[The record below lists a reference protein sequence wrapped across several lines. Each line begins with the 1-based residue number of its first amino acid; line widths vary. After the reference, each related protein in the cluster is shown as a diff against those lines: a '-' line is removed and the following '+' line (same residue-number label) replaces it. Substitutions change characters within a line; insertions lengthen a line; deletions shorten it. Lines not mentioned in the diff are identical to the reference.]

1 LEQFQELSLLVK
13 EEKVMRSAWVADD
26 IGKSRTA
33 LLEVIRGN
41 ALEPVELCIAYVNQ
55 CTKYFSQKLG
65 SGAFGEVYLGNDE
78 QANVQ
83 FAVKK
88 VPFDVSS
95 DEIEKIVLT
104 LQQEMAVSMHS
115 YE

>member
-1 LEQFQELSLLVK
+1 LEQFQEISLLVK
-13 EEKVMRSAWVADD
+13 EEKVISSAWVADD
-26 IGKSRTA
+26 IGKSCTA

-41 ALEPVELCIAYVNQ
+41 TLEPVELCIAYVKQ
-55 CTKYFSQKLG
+55 CTNIFAQRLG
-65 SGAFGEVYLGNDE
+65 SGAFGEVCLGNDE

-88 VPFDVSS
+88 APFDVSS